1 MRVQAGPRDS
11 GHTLH
16 REEGEISSQQQEG
29 NACFQEGRFMD
40 AIAAYSKAID
50 LIEAYASGATRR
62 SGGVS
67 WRAELLSNRSVARLK
82 VSQIQ
87 EAVNDAKECIVYAPD
102 WPKAYYRWHTLYPLC
117 MHAFVCV
124 GLPQGIPSVA

>member
-62 SGGVS
+62 AG
-67 WRAELLSNRSVARLK
+67 VARLADRQRAL
-82 VSQIQ
+82 VRVGIALA
-87 EAVNDAKECIVYAPD
+87 ERDAA
-102 WPKAYYRWHTLYPLC
+102 A
-117 MHAFVCV
+117 
-124 GLPQGIPSVA
+124 S